1 MAGSVTQRTWISK
14 GPSGRKVKRT
24 AWGFTTYAGTKRVK
38 KFDAAWDREAAEQA
52 LARFMLG
59 VPEPKTTT
67 EAPAGASMTFQAAI
81 ERYLQERSR
90 KKSAS
95 HDALYLRQ
103 LSAALGASTPL
114 VQLTASR
121 ISAYKAERIAAVNP
135 KTGQP
140 YAAASIN
147 RPLACLRSLLTLA
160 AEEWQVI
167 DKAPRIRL
175 LPEKSRERFLA
186 DEEVG
191 RLLAACSASSNA
203 ELLPFVQLLL
213 GTGARRGEALKLTWP
228 MVDFAQGKVTFT
240 SSTTKTGKSRSVPM
254 TQDAYAALSSLATGC
269 PGERVGR
276 VFKTRSFRT
285 AFENAVERAGL
296 DNVHLHDVRHTY
308 ASRLVQRG
316 AQLRAV
322 QELLGHSSIAM
333 TQRYSHL
340 SPAHL
345 RETVSLLDRE
355 HVAWHEAEI
364 LGPRRDH
371 EQLVEVAFEGGD
383 R

>member
-14 GPSGRKVKRT
+14 SSSGRKVKRT
-24 AWGFTTYAGTKRVK
+24 AWGFTTYQGTKRVK

-52 LARFMLG
+52 LARFQLG
-59 VPEPKTTT
+59 LPGPRRADSET
-67 EAPAGASMTFQAAI
+67 PAGSGMTFSQAV

-95 HDALYLRQ
+95 HDALYLRHLQ
-103 LSAALGASTPL
+103 AALGASTPL
-114 VQLTASR
+114 GALTASR
-121 ISAYKAERIAAVNP
+121 ISGYKASRIAAANP
-135 KTGQP
+135 KTGRP
-140 YAAASIN
+140 YAPASIN
-147 RPLACLRSLLTLA
+147 RPLACLRSLLKLA

-167 DKAPRIRL
+167 PSVPRIRL
-175 LPEKSRERFLA
+175 ERETGRERHLEDA
-186 DEEVG
+186 EAV
-191 RLLAACSASSNA
+191 RLLEACKASTNA

-213 GTGARRGEALKLTWP
+213 GTGARRGEALKLTWSH
-228 MVDFAQGKVTFT
+228 VDFAAGMVTFT

-254 TQDAYAALSSLATGC
+254 TQDAYAALSSLSG
-269 PGERVGR
+269 RVGR
-276 VFKTRSFRT
+276 VFWTRSFRT
-285 AFENAVERAGL
+285 AFERAVDRAGL
-296 DNVHLHDVRHTY
+296 DNVHLHDLRHTY

-322 QELLGHSSIAM
+322 QELLGHSSITM

-345 RETVSLLDRE
+345 RETVGLLDR
-355 HVAWHEAEI
+355 AI
-364 LGPRRDH
+364 LGPQRDH
-371 EQLVEVAFEGGD
+371 EQLVGVAFEEGA